1 MQKNRLTR
9 RQFLSA
15 TSTGIAALA
24 ASKPVPATVQS
35 TRAGALAILGGQPV
49 RTKPFHRWPIWREA
63 DEKGVLPVLRSGVWS
78 RDKVVTEA
86 ERRFALLMGAEFCL
100 ATTNGTNAIITSLRA
115 LGIGAGDEVITTPYT
130 FVATI
135 HPILLAD
142 ALPVFVDVD
151 PETWQIDPAKIEAKI
166 NKNTFALLPVH
177 IIGGVCDMDRISAIA
192 GKHNLKIV
200 EDACEAHFGE
210 WKQKKVGTL
219 GDLGCFS
226 FQNGKVLTCGE
237 GGAILGHDEK
247 LMDLC
252 YSFHNLGRPHGR
264 SMPRDKGGHPI
275 MASKCR
281 MAEYQASILIT
292 QMETVE
298 AEVQR
303 RCENADYLTAKLRQ
317 IPGIV
322 PRKDYPDTTR
332 TAYYYYGF
340 RYKKEYFNGVSRD
353 RFLAALGAEG
363 VTASKG
369 LGVIEGKPMN
379 KEGLLE
385 STFNSKAFQKIY
397 AKEKLSSYWK
407 DNECPECDRLCEE
420 TVGFHQRVLL
430 GTREDMDD
438 IYNAILK
445 VYENK
450 EKLS

>member
-1 MQKNRLTR
+1 
-9 RQFLSA
+9 
-15 TSTGIAALA
+15 
-24 ASKPVPATVQS
+24 
-35 TRAGALAILGGQPV
+35 
-49 RTKPFHRWPIWREA
+49 
-63 DEKGVLPVLRSGVWS
+63 
-78 RDKVVTEA
+78 VVTEA
-86 ERRFALLMGAEFCL
+86 ERQFAQLMGAKYCL
-100 ATTNGTNAIITSLRA
+100 ATSNGTNAIITALRA
-115 LGIGAGDEVITTPYT
+115 IGVSAGDEVITTPYT

-151 PETWQIDPAKIEAKI
+151 PDTWQIDPARIEEKI
-166 NKNTFALLPVH
+166 NRNTAVLLPVH
-177 IIGGVCDMDRISAIA
+177 IIGGVCDMDRIGAIA
-192 GKHNLKIV
+192 GKRGLKIV

-210 WKQKKVGTL
+210 WKRRKVGTL

-226 FQNGKVLTCGE
+226 FQTGKVLTCGE

-252 YSFHNLGRPHGR
+252 YSFHNLGRPHGKY
-264 SMPRDKGGHPI
+264 MPRDKGGHPI
-275 MASKCR
+275 LASKCR

-298 AEVQR
+298 AEVRR
-303 RCENADYLTAKLRQ
+303 RCENADYLTDKLRQ

-322 PRKDYPDTTR
+322 PRRDYPDTTR
-332 TAYYYYGF
+332 TAYYYYGL
-340 RYKKEYFNGVSRD
+340 RYKKEHFNGLSRD
-353 RFLAALGAEG
+353 RFLAALSAEG
-363 VTASKG
+363 VPASKG

-385 STFNSKAFQKIY
+385 SAFTSKAFQRIY
-397 AKEKLSSYWK
+397 SKEKLSSYWK

-438 IYNAILK
+438 ICNAILK
-445 VYENK
+445 IHENRD
-450 EKLS
+450 KLS